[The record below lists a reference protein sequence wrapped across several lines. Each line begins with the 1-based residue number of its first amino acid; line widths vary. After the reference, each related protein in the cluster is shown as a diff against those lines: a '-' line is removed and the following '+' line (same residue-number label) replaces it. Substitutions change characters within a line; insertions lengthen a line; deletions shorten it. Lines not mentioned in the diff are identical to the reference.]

1 MERKAVATNFFAD
14 RSGAADKMKILFQA
28 VQQSTNVVIITNRQG
43 RIEYVNPQFCRVTGY
58 TEQEAIGENPR
69 ILKSG
74 SQPDA
79 VYKSLWQTV
88 MSGESWS
95 GEFHNRTKQGG
106 YYWANAVISP
116 VKNEAGEIV
125 HLMGIQEDITKRK
138 VIDQELQRKTAE
150 LEEMLRKLQQTQGV
164 LIQQEKMAGLG
175 QLAAGVAHEINN
187 PLGFIM
193 SNLNT
198 LQSYVA
204 KISEMLELGR
214 QLRSRVLKSDVRE
227 ARLLAERIEQQAQAA
242 QLAFILDDLPAL
254 FKESGEGMARVGK
267 IVKSLRAFARID
279 QLGEKEPYNLLEGI
293 RNTLLIAN
301 SEVKYVAEVATQLE
315 PVQEIEALGGE
326 VNQVLL
332 NIIMNAVQ
340 AIKKRQSGSALGRIT
355 LKSWQEA
362 EYVCC
367 SIADTGGGISEE
379 HLTRI
384 FNPFFT
390 TKPVGEGTGL
400 GLSISYDIIVNRH
413 GGKIWAENKN
423 GGAVFYIKLPSSPM
437 PTEQEIV
444 NG

>member
-1 MERKAVATNFFAD
+1 MERKTAATNFLAE
-14 RSGAADKMKILFQA
+14 RSDAADKMKILFQA

-43 RIEYVNPQFCRVTGY
+43 SIEYVNPQFCRVTGY

-69 ILKSG
+69 ILRSG

-88 MSGESWS
+88 LRGESWS
-95 GEFHNRTKQGG
+95 GEFYNRTKSGG

-116 VKNEAGEIV
+116 VKNEAGEII
-125 HLMGIQEDITKRK
+125 HLMGIQEDITQRK
-138 VIDQELQRKTAE
+138 LVDQELQHKTAE

-214 QLRSRVLKSDVRE
+214 QLRSQVLKSDVRE

-254 FKESGEGMARVGK
+254 FKESGEGMERVGK

-279 QLGEKEPYNLLEGI
+279 QLGEKEQYNLLEGI

-301 SEVKYVAEVATQLE
+301 SELKYVADVVTQLE

-340 AIKKRQSGSALGRIT
+340 AIKKRQSGSGLGRIT

-367 SIADTGGGISEE
+367 SIADSGGGISEE

-400 GLSISYDIIVNRH
+400 GLSISYDIIVKRH
-413 GGKIWAENKN
+413 GGKLWAENKED
-423 GGAVFYIKLPSSPM
+423 GAVFYIKLPIVCMQNS
-437 PTEQEIV
+437 EIIS
-444 NG
+444 